1 MLSLLKKF
9 GGKKTH
15 EPSKTTFK
23 IKLKPKKKSTSLFT
37 KTFHPPSTDSFI
49 NDGSIV
55 ISQGEL
61 KQSFIHISKEPFIF
75 AFHSAL
81 SSIECMLN
89 AKTKRGS
96 VESIIDS
103 INLQCH
109 LSPVHLSFPHTC
121 LCVCAG
127 HLLAHLC
134 TLKAISVVLC

>member
-1 MLSLLKKF
+1 MAKEHMNQQKQLLKLKQSL
-9 GGKKTH
+9 KT
-15 EPSKTTFK
+15 
-23 IKLKPKKKSTSLFT
+23 STSLLT
-37 KTFHPPSTDSFI
+37 KTFHSPSTGSFI
-49 NDGSIV
+49 SNSSIV

-61 KQSFIHISKEPFIF
+61 KQSFVHISKKPFIF

-96 VESIIDS
+96 VGSIIDY

-109 LSPVHLSFPHTC
+109 LSPVHLSFLHMS
-121 LCVCAG
+121 LCVCTG

-134 TLKAISVVLC
+134 TLKAIFVVLC